1 MKKRS
6 MKKSILALGAITVLS
21 APLLSANIPNAFAA
35 SSNTKSTTTQVSK
48 GQKTSSA
55 KVDAPKNVILFIG
68 DGMGEASRN
77 AIRLATVGKSGLL
90 EMDNMP
96 VTGLVSTSSGDN
108 LVTDSAAAATA
119 IATGVKTYNGAIGMD
134 LNKKPVT
141 TIMELAKKQACLQV
155 S

>member
-1 MKKRS
+1 

-96 VTGLVSTSSGDN
+96 VNPTW
-108 LVTDSAAAATA
+108 
-119 IATGVKTYNGAIGMD
+119 
-134 LNKKPVT
+134 
-141 TIMELAKKQACLQV
+141 LAQVQGITWLRILPPLRLPLQQV
-155 S
+155 

>member
-6 MKKSILALGAITVLS
+6 MKKSILAFGAITVLS

-35 SSNTKSTTTQVSK
+35 SSSTKSTTAQVSK
-48 GQKTSSA
+48 GLKTSSA

-77 AIRLATVGKSGLL
+77 AIRLATAGKSGLL

-96 VTGLVSTSSGDN
+96 VT
-108 LVTDSAAAATA
+108 
-119 IATGVKTYNGAIGMD
+119 
-134 LNKKPVT
+134 
-141 TIMELAKKQACLQV
+141 
-155 S
+155 